1 MIEVLNEAGKEPY
14 LAIMPPP
21 VYKFN
26 INKEQSK
33 KALAEKWKAGEFHAE
48 HGPDGNK
55 YQQKVI

>member
-26 INKEQSK
+26 INEEQSK

-55 YQQKVI
+55 YQ